1 MSDTGCPEGN
11 GFTWYTGHRTEEL
24 ENEQNRN
31 EDSKRNHLKAK
42 VGKPDITR
50 YFCVKNTTDTD
61 EGRPKWPDGK
71 YCIYKKGHSCP
82 QGFHEGFV
90 LWDDSN
96 GDNGSNRNSKS
107 GQLPEGVYNWD
118 TLIYF
123 CCKTTGSVMKRVSL
137 PVNKPFY
144 LLAFESSTCQEVHGA
159 VYSLEYIVFDT
170 ENTNNG
176 DARVYPYP
184 YGADLKE
191 PKIYYCYYRGK
202 HTPNL
207 CGSPHEGKVFGNGL
221 KVALNSPQQ
230 FFFLKLWRKLHL
242 TC

>member
-11 GFTWYTGHRTEEL
+11 GFTWNTGHRTEEL

-31 EDSKRNHLKAK
+31 EYSTSNHLKAK
-42 VGKPDITR
+42 VGKPAITR

-61 EGRPKWPDGK
+61 DGRPKWPDGK
-71 YCIYKKGHSCP
+71 YCIYKKGQSCP
-82 QGFHEGFV
+82 QGFHEGYV

-96 GDNGSNRNSKS
+96 GGNGSNRNSKS

-191 PKIYYCYYRGK
+191 PKIYYCYYRSK

-207 CGSPHEGKVFGNGL
+207 CGSPHESKVFGNGF
-221 KVALNSPQQ
+221 KVALNSSLH
-230 FFFLKLWRKLHL
+230 FF
-242 TC
+242 